1 MARFK
6 HVAYD
11 MAEATIDQTI
21 EKIIR
26 NDLTFDEAMQELKEN
41 SLVSA
46 FFSESEIEKIVS
58 YELRKEVLNGG
69 LSEH

>member
-1 MARFK
+1 
-6 HVAYD
+6 
-11 MAEATIDQTI
+11 MAEETIDQTI

-26 NDLTFDEAMQELKEN
+26 NDLTFAEAMQELKDN

-58 YELRKEVLNGG
+58 YELTKEVLNGG
-69 LSEH
+69 VSEH